1 MSATHNATTEPLAVP
16 GAGPQLLHVPVLS
29 IARSLRNPRKH
40 FDQVKLQDLADSI
53 KATGVHQPILLRPLP
68 EHRIADEQAWAKA
81 EKRERAQYELVAGER
96 RWRACKLAGLTEIPA
111 MIRPMTDH
119 QALEAAVIEN
129 LQREDVTALE
139 EAEGYQ
145 ELMTTSGMTAD
156 QVGTK
161 IGKSRAY
168 VYARLKILD
177 LCEEVREALRVGE
190 LDYSC
195 ALPIARI
202 ATAELQREALEWAI
216 EPDYDD
222 EKPSAR
228 AVQAHVKKHFMLDLR
243 KAPFSRKDADLCPSA
258 GACMAC
264 PHRTGADLEDDDK
277 SADVCTNPPC
287 YQNKQQ
293 AHADQMRK
301 QAQERGCEVLDERQS
316 KQLIGSFY
324 SEFSG
329 VPGFKRLDSAHDC
342 PISGKTLRKVVGVKV
357 MEQSGIKPTMVT
369 NPNNPQELIACVTP
383 EQAEQLLQ
391 MAGHAEAQEKL
402 ATEAQEND
410 KRNEKEAQ
418 EKAEED
424 CERAWRLDVLQSI
437 VTRLHTEEKH
447 TCLPALP
454 MFKASCRLAAKR
466 LAGQINGD
474 DAKLLCKL
482 LGLGKVVPKDA
493 IKQAADEWTNPE
505 LLAGCLIALHDRAFY
520 SRWDHETNDW
530 AISGNPQL
538 MAMAE
543 ACGVDVDAAKAK
555 AQANIRAAQVE
566 KAASIPVET
575 AAPKVDLPL
584 TPAARTGGSGAKGK
598 AKKSPAAPASSTVK
612 TTAAEALAGIAAAMQ
627 AADATAGEPE
637 PGAAVAAQ
645 GDEGAPVADAQAP
658 IPGAAAAAQ
667 GNDAGP
673 VAAGAAQDLPP
684 SSTAVEVDQVEAPS
698 TQQSAPAQTASADDG
713 QARTDA
719 GTGAADEAAASQR
732 TFASSDL
739 VRVKQG
745 LKGSTGR
752 PRKDCGRVGVVRQ
765 VTPISI
771 LVEFGPGASQR
782 AGFDADELE
791 PYMADPV
798 VGKRVRI
805 LAPFTP
811 CHWQEGTVLAVLADG
826 WQVELPSKRGTAAK
840 TLTFETTELE
850 SIP

>member
-1 MSATHNATTEPLAVP
+1 MSTTHNATTAPLAVP
-16 GAGPQLLHVPVLS
+16 GAGPQMLHVPVLS
-29 IARSLRNPRKH
+29 IARSPRNPRKH
-40 FDQVKLQDLADSI
+40 FDPVKLQDLADSI
-53 KATGVHQPILLRPLP
+53 NATGVHQPILLRPLP
-68 EHRIADEQAWAKA
+68 DHRIADEQAWAKA

-96 RWRACKLAGLTEIPA
+96 RWRACQLAGLTEIPA
-111 MIRPMTDH
+111 MIRPMTDA

-145 ELMTTSGMTAD
+145 ELMTSSGMTAD

-177 LCEEVREALRVGE
+177 LCDEVREALRVGE

-202 ATAELQREALEWAI
+202 ATADLQREALEWAI

-243 KAPFSRKDADLCPSA
+243 KAPFSRKDADLCPSV
-258 GACMAC
+258 GACVDC

-301 QAQERGCEVLDERQS
+301 EAQERGCEVLDEKQS

-329 VPGFKRLDSAHDC
+329 VPGYKRLDSTHDC
-342 PISGKTLRKVVGVKV
+342 PITGKTLRKVVGVKV

-369 NPNNPQELIACVTP
+369 NPNNLQELIACVTP

-402 ATEAQEND
+402 AAEAQEND
-410 KRNEKEAQ
+410 KRNEKEAK

-437 VTRLHTEEKH
+437 VTRLHEEEKS
-447 TCLPALP
+447 TCLPAIP
-454 MFKASCRLAAKR
+454 MFKASCRMAAQR

-493 IKQAADEWTNPE
+493 IKQAAAEWINPE
-505 LLAGCLIALHDRAFY
+505 LLIGSLIALHDRYFH
-520 SRWDHETNDW
+520 SRWNYETEAW

-555 AQANIRAAQVE
+555 AQANMRAAEAE
-566 KAASIPVET
+566 KTAPAPVQS
-575 AAPKVDLPL
+575 AAPEGAS
-584 TPAARTGGSGAKGK
+584 TP
-598 AKKSPAAPASSTVK
+598 SPAAPASGKGAKGKAQKRPAALAAPMTK
-612 TTAAEALAGIAAAMQ
+612 ATAAETMAGIAAAMQ
-627 AADATAGEPE
+627 LADAGPGKPD
-637 PGAAVAAQ
+637 PGAATAAQ

-658 IPGAAAAAQ
+658 IPGAAVAAQ
-667 GNDAGP
+667 GNDADP

-684 SSTAVEVDQVEAPS
+684 SSASVDIEQVDAPS

-713 QARTDA
+713 QASADA
-719 GTGAADEAAASQR
+719 GTGAADEAAASQQ
-732 TFASSDL
+732 TFASGDL

-765 VTPISI
+765 ASNISI
-771 LVEFGPGASQR
+771 QVEFGPGASQR

-826 WQVELPSKRGTAAK
+826 WQVELPSKRGTVAK

-850 SIP
+850 SIE